1 VTTLVAILAEA
12 WSEIRVHKLRVI
24 LSLVGVFLAVFGMTS
39 IAAAG
44 DIGRQ
49 LVAESSE
56 RSGGRP
62 ATVTVQA
69 YPLFTS
75 PDTEL
80 ISTALRD
87 VVERYDIRW
96 SSLVVD
102 QQIVANFPGQS
113 EYVQAR
119 SVDPA
124 YGTMHRLLLEQG
136 RWFTPGD
143 ADRYAPA
150 LVVSPSF
157 LARVGGFDPNDPPT
171 VRLGGESP
179 VMATVIGVLKGED
192 FGAPFAYLLN
202 DAASRWV
209 SGDNPYGQPPM
220 LEMWVPPEQVEQVS
234 AAATG
239 DLRRTLPGHDL
250 YASRVDTGD
259 QLAQLDLVLNYGV
272 RGIGYFALLLG
283 GVGVLNV
290 GLVVVRQR
298 IREIGVRRSF
308 GATSGRVFI
317 TILLESVCA
326 TAVAGALAIG
336 CAVALV
342 LNLPY
347 EQILSVPIEDLPPFP
362 LQAAVEGFLAAT
374 AVGALAGIVPA
385 IVAVRAKVI
394 DAIRY

>member
-62 ATVTVQA
+62 ATVTIQA

-80 ISTALRD
+80 ISTALRE

-119 SVDPA
+119 SVDAA
-124 YGTMHRLLLEQG
+124 YGTMHRLLMEQG
-136 RWFTPGD
+136 RWFAPGD
-143 ADRYAPA
+143 VDRYAPA

>member
-1 VTTLVAILAEA
+1 MTTLVAILAEA

-62 ATVTVQA
+62 ATVTVEA
-69 YPLFTS
+69 YSLFAS

-80 ISTALRD
+80 ISAALRG
-87 VVERYDIRW
+87 VVDRYDIGW
-96 SSLVVD
+96 SSLVVE
-102 QQIVANFPGQS
+102 QRIVANFPGQS

-119 SVDPA
+119 AVDAA

-136 RWFTPGD
+136 RWFTPSD
-143 ADRYAPA
+143 AQRYAPA
-150 LVVSPSF
+150 LVVSPTF
-157 LARVGGFDPNDPPT
+157 LARLGGFDPSSPPT

-179 VMATVIGVLKGED
+179 VMATVIGVLAAD
-192 FGAPFAYLLN
+192 DYGAPFAYLLN
-202 DAASRWV
+202 DAADRWL
-209 SGDNPYGQPPM
+209 SGDNPYGQPPR
-220 LEMWVPPEQVEQVS
+220 LEMWVPLSQVDQVS

-239 DLRRTLPGHDL
+239 DLRLTLPGHDVNA
-250 YASRVDTGD
+250 YRVDAGD
-259 QLAQLDLVLNYGV
+259 QLAELDLVLNFGV
-272 RGIGYFALLLG
+272 RGVGYFALLLG

-308 GATSGRVFI
+308 GATSGRVFT

-326 TAVAGALAIG
+326 TAVAGLLAVG

-374 AVGALAGIVPA
+374 AVGALAGIIPA

>member
-1 VTTLVAILAEA
+1 VTTVVAILAEA

-62 ATVTVQA
+62 ATVMVQA
-69 YPLFTS
+69 YPLFS
-75 PDTEL
+75 GPDNEV
-80 ISTALRD
+80 ISTAMRE

-96 SSLVVD
+96 SSLVLD
-102 QQIVANFPGQS
+102 EEIIANFPGQS
-113 EYVQAR
+113 ERGSVR

-124 YGTMHRLLLEQG
+124 FGIMHRLLLEHG
-136 RWFTPGD
+136 RWFTP
-143 ADRYAPA
+143 ADVQRYAPA

-157 LARVGGFDPNDPPT
+157 LERLGGFDPNRPPT
-171 VRLGGESP
+171 VRLGGDSP
-179 VMATVIGVLKGED
+179 VLATVIGVLADDD
-192 FGAPFAYLLN
+192 FGSPFAYLVN
-202 DAASRWV
+202 DSD
-209 SGDNPYGQPPM
+209 SGWTAGSNPYGQPPM
-220 LEMWVPPEQVEQVS
+220 LEMWVPPEQVDQVM
-234 AAATG
+234 AAVTG
-239 DLRRTLPGHDL
+239 DLLLTLPGHDVF
-250 YASRVDTGD
+250 AQRADAGD

-272 RGIGYFALLLG
+272 RGVGYFALLLG

-290 GLVVVRQR
+290 GMVVVGQR

-308 GATSGRVFI
+308 GATSGRVFL

-336 CAVALV
+336 CAIALV

-362 LQAAVEGFLAAT
+362 LKAAVEGFLAAT
-374 AVGALAGIVPA
+374 AVGALAGLIPA
-385 IVAVRAKVI
+385 IVAVQAKVI

>member
-119 SVDPA
+119 SVDAA
-124 YGTMHRLLLEQG
+124 YGTMHRLLMEQG
-136 RWFTPGD
+136 RWFAPGD
-143 ADRYAPA
+143 VDRYAPA

-179 VMATVIGVLKGED
+179 VMATVIGVLKGDD

>member
-1 VTTLVAILAEA
+1 MTTLVAILAEA

-75 PDTEL
+75 PDNEL

-87 VVERYDIRW
+87 VVERYHIQW
-96 SSLVVD
+96 SSLVLD
-102 QQIVANFPGQS
+102 REIVANFPGQS
-113 EYVQAR
+113 EFVPAR

-124 YGTMHRLLLEQG
+124 YGTMHRLLLGQG
-136 RWFTPGD
+136 RWFTPAD
-143 ADRYAPA
+143 AERYAPA

-157 LARVGGFDPNDPPT
+157 LARLGSFDPNNPPT

-179 VMATVIGVLKGED
+179 VMATVIGVLKD
-192 FGAPFAYLLN
+192 DNFGAPFAYLLN

-220 LEMWVPPEQVEQVS
+220 LEMWVPPEQVDQVS
-234 AAATG
+234 TAATG
-239 DLRRTLPGHDL
+239 DLRRTLPGHDV
-250 YASRVDTGD
+250 YASRVDAGS

-374 AVGALAGIVPA
+374 AVGALAGIIPA

>member
-1 VTTLVAILAEA
+1 MTTLVAILAEA

-80 ISTALRD
+80 ISTALRE

-119 SVDPA
+119 SVDAA
-124 YGTMHRLLLEQG
+124 YGTMHRLLMEQG
-136 RWFTPGD
+136 RWFAPGD
-143 ADRYAPA
+143 VDRYAPA

-239 DLRRTLPGHDL
+239 DLRLTLPGHDV
-250 YASRVDTGD
+250 YASRVDAGD
-259 QLAQLDLVLNYGV
+259 QLPQLDLALNYGV

-385 IVAVRAKVI
+385 IVAVRARVI

>member
-1 VTTLVAILAEA
+1 MTTLVAILAEA

-87 VVERYDIRW
+87 VVDRYDIRW

-102 QQIVANFPGQS
+102 QQIIANFPGQS

-124 YGTMHRLLLEQG
+124 YGTMHRLLMEQG
-136 RWFTPGD
+136 RWFTPSD
-143 ADRYAPA
+143 AARYAPA

-157 LARVGGFDPNDPPT
+157 LARVGGFDPNAPPT

-179 VMATVIGVLKGED
+179 VMATVIGVLADDD
-192 FGAPFAYLLN
+192 FGSPFAYLLN

-220 LEMWVPPEQVEQVS
+220 LEMWVPPGQVDQVS

-239 DLRRTLPGHDL
+239 DLRLTLPGHDV
-250 YASRVDTGD
+250 YSSRVDAGD

-362 LQAAVEGFLAAT
+362 LTAAVEGFLAAT
-374 AVGALAGIVPA
+374 AVGALAGIIPA